1 MIGVM
6 MEYRKRLDVGH
17 AAEPDTL
24 LPGRMP
30 PADMLFIL
38 GVGIGAVINDQVGA
52 LDQAED
58 ILVGLARHMLGI
70 GHVAQRLAAEIEA
83 VSRGEVGMIQRRGEQ
98 PDGAVAYGDM
108 ISGQETNP

>member
-83 VSRGEVGMIQRRGEQ
+83 VSRGADRKSTRLN
-98 PDGAVAYGDM
+98 
-108 ISGQETNP
+108 SSH